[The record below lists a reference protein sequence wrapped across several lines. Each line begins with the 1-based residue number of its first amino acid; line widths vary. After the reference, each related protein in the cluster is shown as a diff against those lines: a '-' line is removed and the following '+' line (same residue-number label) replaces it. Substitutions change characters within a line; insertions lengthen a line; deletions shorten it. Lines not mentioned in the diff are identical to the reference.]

1 MKYLLIMISAALLI
15 TGCSDGSSSSDV
27 AAPTTKTLIAGE
39 CTDVQDGDTLEEL
52 EAGTVIEI
60 THDLDGS
67 RTACVIS
74 GEALLTFG
82 SDN

>member
-1 MKYLLIMISAALLI
+1 MKYLLIMISAALLT
-15 TGCSDGSSSSDV
+15 TGCSDGSGSITT
-27 AAPTTKTLIAGE
+27 APTTQTLIAGE
-39 CTDVQDGDTLEEL
+39 CTDIQDGDTLEEL

-60 THDLDGS
+60 THDLDGT

-82 SDN
+82 PDNK